1 MLSQPFLQNG
11 LAKGAGLK
19 MPVDEGDDGFRLGF
33 QPRAVE
39 PEEDVHAGKGH
50 ALVAVNEAVVHRE
63 AFPERRR
70 LLDQVRVVAGLWA
83 QQRRLDQAV
92 IADALSAAE
101 QPQLLGV
108 DVKRVIE
115 GEVFHL
121 LRQRLVD
128 GGPALRAFRMKA
140 LDGRVDLAARGF
152 RHAAELVRRHD
163 DGDIAPLPL
172 HAHGLGL
179 RHVDQLAETILGVGC
194 GEGFHEGRL
203 AELANLGKIGTK
215 RDRSLKSQLRIAII
229 SGDNMSYAIRNLLRL
244 GEDMKLTKAHATNYR
259 NIIDSNEVD
268 IGQSTCL
275 VGKNEAGKSAFL
287 KALEGLRSTDS
298 TFKRYGKVENYPR
311 RHLADYDENHPDG
324 EAQVISTVWALEAG
338 DIAAVETELGKG
350 VFGARTITVYKTYE
364 DDSTHWSLPI
374 SEEAVFQNLVKA
386 HGLNADEAAAISTAK
401 TTQKAAEALQGLAER
416 TTNQESL
423 LTAIGKFRKNS
434 AYLRAIDILSARM
447 PRFMYFSHYDR
458 MSGELSINK
467 LNTDKQS
474 GTPMDSGDRVFLDF
488 LEYAGTTLDD
498 LAAATQFE
506 ELNAKCEAAA
516 LRITDQIFEYWTQ
529 NDELKIKVVFS
540 EGKSGD
546 PEPFNSGPVARAR
559 VENGL
564 HGVTVPFSERSAG
577 FIWFFS
583 FLVKFAQIKK
593 SHGNVILLLDEPGL
607 TLHGTAQKDL
617 LRYFAEQ
624 IAPHHQLVWT
634 THSPFM
640 VPADDLASVR
650 TVEDV
655 VQRDKRDRK
664 VSIGTKIRPDV
675 LTTDPQTNFPIFG
688 AMGFEVTQT
697 LLIGTNTLLVEG
709 PSDILYLQAA
719 STALKAAGRTH
730 LSPNWAICPSGGID
744 KVLPF
749 VRLFYGNKLNVAVLT
764 DYERGQKRKLDDL
777 HKSALLEHDRI
788 ILATEIA
795 EKEEADIEDFFDPAF
810 FVDLVNR
817 TYGLKDGHELTVE
830 KLEAADAS
838 SSRLVKKAEAYFRLL
853 PDTVPQYSHYDPS
866 LYLLQ
871 HAELWKGRG
880 KHIQETLK
888 RFEVAFERIGRF
900 I

>member
-1 MLSQPFLQNG
+1 
-11 LAKGAGLK
+11 
-19 MPVDEGDDGFRLGF
+19 
-33 QPRAVE
+33 
-39 PEEDVHAGKGH
+39 
-50 ALVAVNEAVVHRE
+50 
-63 AFPERRR
+63 
-70 LLDQVRVVAGLWA
+70 
-83 QQRRLDQAV
+83 
-92 IADALSAAE
+92 
-101 QPQLLGV
+101 
-108 DVKRVIE
+108 
-115 GEVFHL
+115 
-121 LRQRLVD
+121 
-128 GGPALRAFRMKA
+128 
-140 LDGRVDLAARGF
+140 
-152 RHAAELVRRHD
+152 
-163 DGDIAPLPL
+163 
-172 HAHGLGL
+172 
-179 RHVDQLAETILGVGC
+179 
-194 GEGFHEGRL
+194 
-203 AELANLGKIGTK
+203 
-215 RDRSLKSQLRIAII
+215 
-229 SGDNMSYAIRNLLRL
+229 
-244 GEDMKLTKAHATNYR
+244 MKLIKAHATNYR

-287 KALEGLRSTDS
+287 KALEGLRSTDKKF
-298 TFKRYGKVENYPR
+298 TQYGKIENYPR
-311 RHLADYDENHPDG
+311 RHLADYDERHPDG
-324 EAQVISTVWALEAG
+324 EARVMTTVWELDAN
-338 DIAAVETELGKG
+338 DIAAVEAELGKG
-350 VFGARTITVYKTYE
+350 VLSGKTCTVYKTYE
-364 DDSTHWSLPI
+364 EEGTTWTLPVN
-374 SEEAVFQNLVKA
+374 EETAFQNMVKM
-386 HGLNADEAAAISTAK
+386 HGLDADEAAAVSTAK
-401 TTQKAAEALQGLAER
+401 TTQKAAEALAGLAER

-423 LTAIGKFRKNS
+423 LTAIGKFRKKS
-434 AYLRAIDILSARM
+434 AHLRAIDILSARM

-467 LNTDKQS
+467 LNADKQN
-474 GTPMDSGDRVFLDF
+474 GTPIANGDRVFLDF

-498 LAAATQFE
+498 LVETTQFE

-546 PEPFNSGPVARAR
+546 PAPFNSGAVARAR

-624 IAPHHQLVWT
+624 IAPHHQVIWS

-640 VPADDLASVR
+640 VPPDDLASVR

-655 VQRDKRDRK
+655 VQLDQRNRRT
-664 VSIGTKIRPDV
+664 SIGTKIRPDV

-697 LLIGTNTLLVEG
+697 LVIGTNTLLVEG

-719 STALKAAGRTH
+719 SSALKAAGRTH
-730 LSPNWAICPSGGID
+730 LSPHWAICPSGGID

-749 VRLFYGNKLNVAVLT
+749 VRLFYGNNLNVAVLT

-777 HKSALLEHDRI
+777 HKAALLENDRI
-788 ILATEIA
+788 ILATDVA
-795 EKEEADIEDFFDPAF
+795 GKDEADIEDFFDPAF

-817 TYGLKDGHELTVE
+817 TYGLKDGHVLTVE
-830 KLEAADAS
+830 KLEAADANTG
-838 SSRLVKKAEAYFRLL
+838 RLVKKAEAYFRVL
-853 PDTVPQYSHYDPS
+853 PAEIPEYSHYDPS
-866 LYLLQ
+866 LFLLQ
-871 HAELWKGRG
+871 HPELWKGKG
-880 KHIQETLK
+880 KPVQETLS
-888 RFEVAFERIGRF
+888 RFESAFERIAKF